1 MVAAIT
7 TPSRE
12 LFRMGTKSAA
22 SAALARVRSTTRT
35 ARSLSPAAVIALS
48 LAFVFGGVGIAGAA
62 TGAAFILGRSNTES
76 STAKLSDSRG
86 TPLSLSAPKNKA
98 PIAVNRSIMV
108 KNLNAQY
115 LGGLSAASLKPTGG
129 DGFNSSNISIPSNA
143 YAQVATTGP
152 LPAGT
157 YFVTATAQVH
167 VEAPNTGA
175 LCVLPLNNDTSHPLQ
190 EGGETGAGSFV
201 QAAETVAVSVP
212 SKNTVQEWCTVQG
225 TNNASVLQFA
235 GITAIRVLSTSGTT
249 PARAGS

>member
-1 MVAAIT
+1 MC
-7 TPSRE
+7 
-12 LFRMGTKSAA
+12 
-22 SAALARVRSTTRT
+22 
-35 ARSLSPAAVIALS
+35 
-48 LAFVFGGVGIAGAA
+48 AGAIR
-62 TGAAFILGRSNTES
+62 AAMILGRSNNES

-98 PIAVNRSIMV
+98 PLAVNRSVMV

-129 DGFNSSNISIPSNA
+129 DGFNGSNISIPSNA

-167 VEAPNTGA
+167 VEAGNSGT
-175 LCVLPLNNDTSHPLQ
+175 LCVLTLNNDTSHPLQ
-190 EGGETGAGSFV
+190 DGGETGSPFV

-212 SKNTVQEWCTVQG
+212 SKDTVQEWCTIQG
-225 TNNASVLQFA
+225 SNNASSLQFA
-235 GITAIRVLSTSGTT
+235 GITAIRVLSTSGST

>member
-1 MVAAIT
+1 
-7 TPSRE
+7 
-12 LFRMGTKSAA
+12 MGTKSAA
-22 SAALARVRSTTRT
+22 SAALARVRGTTRA

-48 LAFVFGGVGIAGAA
+48 LAFVFGGVGIDGAA
-62 TGAAFILGRSNTES
+62 TGAAMILGRSNNES

-98 PIAVNRSIMV
+98 PLAVNRSVMV

-129 DGFNSSNISIPSNA
+129 DGFNGSNISIPSNA

-167 VEAPNTGA
+167 VEAGNSGA
-175 LCVLPLNNDTSHPLQ
+175 LCVLTLNNDTSHPLQ
-190 EGGETGAGSFV
+190 DGGETGSPFV
-201 QAAETVAVSVP
+201 QAAETVPVSVP
-212 SKNTVQEWCTVQG
+212 SKDTVQEWCTIQG
-225 TNNASVLQFA
+225 SNNASSLQFA
-235 GITAIRVLSTSGTT
+235 GITAIRVLSTSGST